1 MLTPELFSKNISDN
15 AIYSELSMIIDY
27 DKYGVD
33 FDVTSAMLQQFINV
47 LKHTNT
53 DTQTHHYLKT
63 RKTELATLCLK
74 YKIKQ

>member
-1 MLTPELFSKNISDN
+1 
-15 AIYSELSMIIDY
+15 MIIDY
-27 DKYGVD
+27 DLYGVD
-33 FDVTSAMLQQFINV
+33 FDTIAGMLQQFINV
-47 LKHTNT
+47 LKKTDT